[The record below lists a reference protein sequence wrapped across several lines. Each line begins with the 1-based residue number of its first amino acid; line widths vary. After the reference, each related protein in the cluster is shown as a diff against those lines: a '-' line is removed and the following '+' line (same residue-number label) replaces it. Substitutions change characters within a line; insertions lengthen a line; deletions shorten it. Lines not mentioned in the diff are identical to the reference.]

1 MQRIGINL
9 TLVLML
15 YMVLTKGGTA
25 MCSRCQSATDT
36 GTRPRDAGRLRLWEF
51 TDNAHC
57 PVVGTCLSHNDLT
70 RIARS
75 LRIVFDREAQ
85 DYDVHGHFVRAAT
98 MDTPEARA
106 MTKVLDE
113 RFAGALRLVKREGCT
128 DRLRALWLS
137 MKEQGS
143 IAAGFWAFMTH
154 RHIAP
159 ELRGQIFGEVHML
172 SHLMG
177 ASARSQ
183 SAETAALKARIDDL
197 VRRRERAETA
207 HMEALAE
214 RDATIVRLKG
224 ELADARQASA
234 APKERVMPTA
244 PKPRFAPAKMQR
256 ALEIARARARS
267 AEAELE
273 MLKQKARSE
282 SRRAIRIEQHAPAV
296 TPAPEASAVQGRLG
310 GRTVLYVGGHNRQMP
325 HLQKI
330 AETFGASLLHHD
342 GGLEDAVTRIDDVLP
357 SVDCVLCPIDCV
369 SHDACLRAKQGCKR
383 LGKDF
388 VPLRSASKAC
398 LRHALLAMMEM
409 PQPAKKLS

>member
-1 MQRIGINL
+1 
-9 TLVLML
+9 
-15 YMVLTKGGTA
+15 
-25 MCSRCQSATDT
+25 MCSRCQSTTDI
-36 GTRPRDAGRLRLWEF
+36 GTRPRDTGRLKLWEF

-57 PVVGTCLSHNDLT
+57 PVVGTCLSHGDLM
-70 RIARS
+70 RIAKS
-75 LRIVFDREAQ
+75 LRIVFDREAR

-113 RFAGALRLVKREGCT
+113 RFAGAVRLVKRESCT

-137 MKEQGS
+137 MKDQGS

-183 SAETAALKARIDDL
+183 SAETAALKARVDEL
-197 VRRRERAETA
+197 NRRRERSEAA
-207 HMEALAE
+207 QMEALAE
-214 RDATIVRLKG
+214 RDATIAALRA
-224 ELADARQASA
+224 ELTNARQAVA
-234 APKERVMPTA
+234 RPTNNGVGSQTSSRILPVA
-244 PKPRFAPAKMQR
+244 SKMQR
-256 ALEIARARARS
+256 ALEVARARARA
-267 AEAELE
+267 AEAEIEL
-273 MLKQKARSE
+273 LKRRCKIEPRAARRVE
-282 SRRAIRIEQHAPAV
+282 QAI
-296 TPAPEASAVQGRLG
+296 PAPRVGAATVPSASPVQGRLG

-369 SHDACLRAKQGCKR
+369 SHDACLRAKQGCKK

-398 LRHALLAMMEM
+398 LRHALMAMMEM
-409 PQPAKKLS
+409 PHQPKNPL

>member
-1 MQRIGINL
+1 
-9 TLVLML
+9 
-15 YMVLTKGGTA
+15 
-25 MCSRCQSATDT
+25 MCSRCQSTGAT
-36 GTRPRDAGRLRLWEF
+36 GTRPRDTGRLRLWEF
-51 TDNAHC
+51 NDNAHC
-57 PVVGTCLSHNDLT
+57 PVVGTCLSHDDLM
-70 RIARS
+70 RIGRS
-75 LRIVFDREAQ
+75 LRIVFDRDAQ

-106 MTKVLDE
+106 MTKMLDE
-113 RFAGALRLVKREGCT
+113 RFTGALRLVKRENCT

-137 MKEQGS
+137 MKAQGS

-154 RHIAP
+154 RHIAS

-183 SAETAALKARIDDL
+183 SAETAALKTRIDDL
-197 VRRRERAETA
+197 VRRRDRSEAT

-214 RDATIVRLKG
+214 RDATIARLQA
-224 ELADARQASA
+224 ELASARQALSSRDNP
-234 APKERVMPTA
+234 APSQTA
-244 PKPRFAPAKMQR
+244 PKVRSAPAKMQR
-256 ALEIARARARS
+256 ALDVARARARA
-267 AEAELE
+267 AEAELKT
-273 MLKQKARSE
+273 LQLQVQAARKKVIQAGKSRSE
-282 SRRAIRIEQHAPAV
+282 RAPAAFSL
-296 TPAPEASAVQGRLG
+296 TETSPVQERLG
-310 GRTVLYVGGHNRQMP
+310 GRTVLYVGGHNRQLP

-409 PQPAKKLS
+409 PHPQKKVC